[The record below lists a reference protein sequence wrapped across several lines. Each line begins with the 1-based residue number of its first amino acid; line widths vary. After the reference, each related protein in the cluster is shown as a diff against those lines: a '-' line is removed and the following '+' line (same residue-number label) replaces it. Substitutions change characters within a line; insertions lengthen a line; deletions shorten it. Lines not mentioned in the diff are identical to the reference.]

1 MGLAA
6 SQARLL
12 TLQSRMNDLELKMQ
26 LYSSEQILL
35 TIQQGKTT
43 TKYNE
48 ALEKANEIGPDYIVT
63 KNTTTT
69 SGSETTP
76 TSVTSLRMKSGN
88 STVSFNYNTLKEM
101 GYEIAPKGS
110 TPTTKQVSQQ
120 SAAQASPIATQS
132 ATPTVARAAAK
143 APESMNTWT
152 SSVNS
157 GALGSSSTL
166 GSSNA
171 STSPNLTSSGFVARD
186 VNGLTSGSSTT
197 TTTTPTFNRGTLG
210 SSDTIPNTS
219 KGTTFT
225 PASSATGSSN
235 SGLTFTPVGSGSSFV
250 SGVVGRDTA
259 TGSKVTADTTPSNAT
274 PTYEYATNDVIKNA
288 KADANALIEGLMN
301 GSIGIFKDGKEVSL
315 SEVGIEK
322 YKDESAVE
330 KVWDETTV
338 TSIETIDYSERDKAR
353 QKAKTEYD
361 AEIQRVT
368 EKTKIL
374 EIQSKQAQTEY
385 QAASTEYESMKSL
398 VKEISDRSFNIWS

>member
-63 KNTTTT
+63 KNTTTR

-88 STVSFNYNTLKEM
+88 STVSFNYNTLKSM

-132 ATPTVARAAAK
+132 STPTVAKAPVK
-143 APESMNTWT
+143 APESMSNWT

-157 GALGSSSTL
+157 GAI

-171 STSPNLTSSGFVARD
+171 STSSNLTSSGFVARD

-210 SSDTIPNTS
+210 SVDTIPNTS

-225 PASSATGSSN
+225 PAGSTTGSAN
-235 SGLTFTPVGSGSSFV
+235 SGLTFTPAGSTASGSFI
-250 SGVVGRDTA
+250 GVVGRDTA

-322 YKDESAVE
+322 YKDESEVE

-361 AEIQRVT
+361 AEIQKVT
-368 EKTKIL
+368 EKTKVL

-398 VKEISDRSFNIWS
+398 VKEVSDRSFNIWS